1 MSTDTKPRPELVE
14 RMAELARATD
24 STPEELTAAA
34 GEYQRRVA
42 ELRALIDPAL
52 ASLDRG
58 EGTDGETFMRELLN
72 ETKARAARGE

>member
-58 EGTDGETFMRELLN
+58 EGTDGKEALARLRAKYQAMTERE
-72 ETKARAARGE
+72 A